1 MIKASSWVEHA
12 TIIGRGCCEQR
23 ATTWQASETSF
34 LTRKLR
40 WISLGSPRI
49 SPSLP
54 GSPLARTY
62 GNDSSRDFASFTVC
76 LAYTNKKYKFG
87 EVDDCFGDESLRLN
101 RPLDVAR
108 WVTDDRVALVDQC
121 KRQTG
126 SGLLDRIWE
135 EVAKGEVVAK

>member
-1 MIKASSWVEHA
+1 MGRTRDHHWQRMLRAACNNVASFWNQFFNE
-12 TIIGRGCCEQR
+12 E
-23 ATTWQASETSF
+23 TTLDLPWLSPD
-34 LTRKLR
+34 LPV
-40 WISLGSPRI
+40 SPRF
-49 SPSLP
+49 
-54 GSPLARTY
+54 SPLVRTY

-76 LAYTNKKYKFG
+76 LAYTNEKYEFG